1 MFKRLLFHLLRGNRV
16 RLIVALL
23 ALISGGAV
31 VSALLNLDLDI
42 NHKLTQEFRS
52 LGANVVI
59 SAPQTSSAT
68 PGVPPLMDE
77 SVVQNIEKNIEQNI
91 DHQSPVSGTIASPDL
106 YLVARAGSK
115 DGQNVVVTGTW
126 LDRVSQMEP
135 WWKIAGM
142 ADVSR
147 TDLSQCLIG
156 RNVSSSLGLSA
167 GGNIALSYQ
176 GRSVSLTVAGVADA
190 GGSED
195 NQIFVNLPIAQE
207 LAGLDGKIELIQ
219 LSIPGSAAQIRGVT
233 DKLQAAF
240 PALEVKPIP
249 QITEAEGKL
258 LERIRFLIFS
268 MGLLILVL
276 TALCVLATM
285 AALAMERRRD
295 VGLMKALGGSIQKVL
310 RLFLAEVGVLGTVGG
325 ILGYA
330 LGMALSVWM
339 GHRVFGTSI
348 SPRWEVLPATV
359 ILMLCVALAG
369 ALPLR
374 LLGNVRP
381 AVILRGE

>member
-16 RLIVALL
+16 RLVVALL

-59 SAPQTSSAT
+59 SAPQTSSAA

-77 SVVQNIEKNIEQNI
+77 SVMQDVEQSI
-91 DHQSPVSGTIASPDL
+91 DRQSQVSGAVASPDL
-106 YLVARAGSK
+106 YLVARTGSK
-115 DGQNVVVTGTW
+115 NGQDVVVTGTW

-135 WWKIAGM
+135 WWKIAGTGS
-142 ADVSR
+142 VSR
-147 TDLSQCLIG
+147 TDLSRCLIG
-156 RNVSSSLGLSA
+156 RNVSNSLGLSA

-176 GRSVSLTVAGVADA
+176 GRSVTLAVAGVTDA

-195 NQIFVNLPIAQE
+195 NQIFVNLPVAQE

-219 LSIPGSAAQIRGVT
+219 LSVPGSAAQIRTVADT
-233 DKLQAAF
+233 LQTAF

-258 LERIRFLIFS
+258 LQRIRFLILS

-285 AALAMERRRD
+285 AALAMERRQD
-295 VGLMKALGGSIQKVL
+295 VGLMKALGGSIQKVV
-310 RLFLAEVGVLGTVGG
+310 RLFLAEVGVLGTLGG

-330 LGMALSVWM
+330 LGMVLSVWM
-339 GHRVFGTSI
+339 GHRVFGASI